1 MKRKLN
7 IIFSLLLNSILIFCF
22 LIACEKQKGTATA
35 IVEQTTETMLVIKI
49 NEAEENTTLLS
60 VMETLRTKKKLSFET
75 VSGMV
80 NSINGKANT
89 ADYSSCWMLYTS
101 DSEMA
106 NTEWGT
112 IEYNGNTYGSAILG
126 AETLTVIANAYYIW
140 IYQSF

>member
-22 LIACEKQKGTATA
+22 LTACEKQKGTATA

-60 VMETLRTKKKLSFET
+60 VMETLRTEEKLSFET

-89 ADYSSCWMLYTS
+89 ADYCSCWMLYTS